1 MKHKKY
7 FDTRLPITNDSKKL
21 AEYLMEQSDREHLR
35 VFYMDERH
43 YLLAEEVY
51 DIFKIDETAI
61 YTRKLMEQGLRVGAS
76 SMIVSHNYPERE
88 APTEGDVSIVRK
100 LVIACPSVEI
110 DLVDY
115 KTVTE
120 YGCFSFKKQG
130 LIQEGYTIIWKDE
143 VVWKDDKEYKNAIR
157 EDNYK
162 VEKLH

>member
-1 MKHKKY
+1 MERKKHL
-7 FDTRLPITNDSKKL
+7 DTRLPITNDSKKL
-21 AEYLMEQSDREHLR
+21 VEYLMEQSDKEHLR
-35 VFYMDERH
+35 VFYMDEKH
-43 YLLAEEVY
+43 YLLVEEVY
-51 DIFKIDETAI
+51 DVFKIDETAI
-61 YTRKLMEQGLRVGAS
+61 YTRKLMEQGVRIEAS

-88 APTEGDVSIVRK
+88 APTEGDISIVRK
-100 LVIACPSVEI
+100 LVIVCSSVGI

-120 YGCFSFKKQG
+120 YGCFSFNKYG
-130 LIQEGYTIIWKDE
+130 LIREGCKILWKDE